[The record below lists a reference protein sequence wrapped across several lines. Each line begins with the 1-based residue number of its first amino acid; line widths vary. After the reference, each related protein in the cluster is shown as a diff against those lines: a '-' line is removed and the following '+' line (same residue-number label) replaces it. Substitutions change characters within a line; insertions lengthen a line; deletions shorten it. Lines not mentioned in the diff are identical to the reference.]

1 MKVKKLIFHLFMS
14 ILLIVSV
21 SACGSSSD
29 LENKAVKENKK
40 KEDEASNEAKPEKLI
55 IWEEE
60 GKAEALKPVNM
71 ESKLSMKSLKWLP
84 GCMNDFVEMGQS
96 EMERHRMS

>member
-29 LENKAVKENKK
+29 LENKVVKENKK
-40 KEDEASNEAKPEKLI
+40 IEEATNEAKPEKLI
-55 IWEEE
+55 IWEEK
-60 GKAEALKPVNM
+60 GKAEALKPVMKLLKKNM
-71 ESKLSMKSLKWLP
+71 ESKLSLKS
-84 GCMNDFVEMGQS
+84 
-96 EMERHRMS
+96 